1 MSTEPDDLALWGA
14 TEADELIG
22 ALPQV
27 RRIGE
32 KLFVRVPGAEPGTA
46 VRLPLRLSVDL
57 MRRAIEAGDGVD
69 QTGYVIDEVG
79 DEAFFK
85 IMTTW
90 AADNAL
96 ANATT
101 DDFLNLVE
109 SSDGADTRRLVEA
122 WLTNPEPP

>member
-14 TEADELIG
+14 TEADELLG
-22 ALPQV
+22 ELPQV

-79 DEAFFK
+79 DEAARD
-85 IMTTW
+85 MW
-90 AADNAL
+90 AGLDHIARVAVAARYFRETNEL
-96 ANATT
+96 AGLAAG
-101 DDFLNLVE
+101 E
-109 SSDGADTRRLVEA
+109 SSR
-122 WLTNPEPP
+122 